1 MIAMKIN
8 KKHKK
13 SYNINNFDI
22 DTLKDE
28 LIQKPKQLVNKDSV
42 EKRKKKR

>member
-28 LIQKPKQLVNKDSV
+28 LIQKPKKQFSNKS
-42 EKRKKKR
+42 KSKSRKK